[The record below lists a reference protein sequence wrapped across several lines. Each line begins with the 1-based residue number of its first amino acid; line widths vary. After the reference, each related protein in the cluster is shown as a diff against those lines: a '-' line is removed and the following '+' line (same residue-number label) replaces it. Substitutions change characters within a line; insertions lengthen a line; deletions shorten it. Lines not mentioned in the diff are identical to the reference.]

1 MDPYPKGQRD
11 ILSPDSGSHSPKSSL
26 LDRET
31 RGRTEEIHGTK
42 TEINMAKV
50 VCVVQGDNISGTVY
64 LSQVSP
70 CVCAHEKASPYAPT
84 IIDASING
92 LPKVFI
98 QHHGIHPS

>member
-1 MDPYPKGQRD
+1 MDPYPKWRRD
-11 ILSPDSGSHSPKSSL
+11 ILSPESGSRSPKASL

-31 RGRTEEIHGTK
+31 RERTEETHGTK

-64 LSQVSP
+64 LSQVSSR
-70 CVCAHEKASPYAPT
+70 VCAHDKASPYAPT

-92 LPKVFI
+92 LPKVYT
-98 QHHGIHPS
+98 